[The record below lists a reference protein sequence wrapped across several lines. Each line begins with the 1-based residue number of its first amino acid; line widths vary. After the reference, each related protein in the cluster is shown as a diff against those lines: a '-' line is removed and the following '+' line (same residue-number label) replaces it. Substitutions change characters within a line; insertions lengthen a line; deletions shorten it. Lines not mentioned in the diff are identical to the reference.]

1 MVPHSFFT
9 CDRQLD
15 LTLHVLTLVV
25 SSALVAAL
33 AYLLVSSLAP
43 PVPADRGDVGP
54 PSWAAMPEVF
64 AIAPRYTVA
73 TSPLGPLV
81 YRCETDGRV
90 SYADRPCPRGRV
102 RVVPLPT
109 S

>member
-1 MVPHSFFT
+1 MVPHSLFAS
-9 CDRQLD
+9 DRQLD

-25 SSALVAAL
+25 STALVVAL

-64 AIAPRYTVA
+64 AVEPRFKAAYST
-73 TSPLGPLV
+73 LGPLV
-81 YRCETDGRV
+81 YRCESDGRV
-90 SYADRPCPRGRV
+90 SYSDRPCPRGRI
-102 RVVPLPT
+102 RVMPLPT

>member
-1 MVPHSFFT
+1 MVPHSLFDS
-9 CDRQLD
+9 DRQLD

-25 SSALVAAL
+25 SSALVVAL
-33 AYLLVSSLAP
+33 AYLLVSSLSP
-43 PVPADRGDVGP
+43 SGPADRGDVGP

-64 AIAPRYTVA
+64 AVSPRFTAAY
-73 TSPLGPLV
+73 SPLNPLV
-81 YRCETDGRV
+81 YRCESDGRI
-90 SYADRPCPRGRV
+90 SYSDRPCPRGRV

>member
-1 MVPHSFFT
+1 MVPHSFFAS
-9 CDRQLD
+9 DRQLD

-25 SSALVAAL
+25 SSALVVAL
-33 AYLLVSSLAP
+33 AYLLVSSLSP
-43 PVPADRGDVGP
+43 SVPADRGDVGP

-64 AIAPRYTVA
+64 AISPRFTAAY
-73 TSPLGPLV
+73 SRLGPLV
-81 YRCETDGRV
+81 YRCESDGRV
-90 SYADRPCPRGRV
+90 SYSDRPCPRGLT